1 MKQVDFHGRRAA
13 QIESGELRLIVT
25 QQGGHVAALLDK
37 KSGISP
43 LWIPHWP
50 SIEPSE
56 YSPARHPEYGEG
68 AEAQLLAGIF
78 GHNICLDLFGGPDE
92 DEAAAGIPVH
102 GEAAIAP
109 YQMSGDERQIVLQ
122 ADLPKAEL
130 TFERKVEL
138 AADGVVVFSEAI
150 RNNSYTGRPIGW
162 TQHVTLGAPFLQPGQ
177 TRFRVS
183 ATRSR
188 VFEGAFNNDLGKH
201 LAGAE
206 FEWPFCPQ
214 KDGGV
219 EDLSTLTQ
227 ETSSGG
233 FTAHLMDPTRST
245 RSFSP
250 GRRDTSLHLA
260 TCGRGKTFPGL
271 GDGRRIIYG
280 PGLRGTPRR
289 SRWVWSS
296 AYLPWLNRAAAWWNE
311 ARCLLTPPF
320 SGLRRKPDPRF
331 ATVPFCA
338 VRAAAPWGAV
348 GRRSQDCSAL
358 LSPGL

>member
-13 QIESGELRLIVT
+13 QIESGEQRLIVT
-25 QQGGHVAALLDK
+25 QQGGHLAALLDK

-43 LWIPHWP
+43 LWIPNWP

-56 YSPARHPEYGEG
+56 YSPARHPEYGAG

-92 DEAAAGIPVH
+92 DEAAVGIPVH
-102 GEAAIAP
+102 GEAAVAP
-109 YQMSGDERQIVLQ
+109 YQMSGDERHIVLQ

-138 AADGVVVFSEAI
+138 AADGVVVFSEAVQ
-150 RNNSYTGRPIGW
+150 NQSYTGRPIAW

-188 VFEGAFNNDLGKH
+188 VFEGAFNNGLGKQ

-206 FEWPFCPQ
+206 FEWPFCPK

-233 FTAHLMDPTRST
+233 FTAHLMDPLQEHSFFLAWSPRYQLAFGYVWRRRDFPWLGRWEENHLRPWAPWNSEAFALGMEFGVSPMAESRRSMVERGKMFATPTLFWAPAQTRST
-245 RSFSP
+245 VRYCAFLRQCAQLPS
-250 GRRDTSLHLA
+250 GVQWD
-260 TCGRGKTFPGL
+260 
-271 GDGRRIIYG
+271 GDR
-280 PGLRGTPRR
+280 
-289 SRWVWSS
+289 
-296 AYLPWLNRAAAWWNE
+296 
-311 ARCLLTPPF
+311 
-320 SGLRRKPDPRF
+320 
-331 ATVPFCA
+331 TVA
-338 VRAAAPWGAV
+338 M
-348 GRRSQDCSAL
+348 L
-358 LSPGL
+358 